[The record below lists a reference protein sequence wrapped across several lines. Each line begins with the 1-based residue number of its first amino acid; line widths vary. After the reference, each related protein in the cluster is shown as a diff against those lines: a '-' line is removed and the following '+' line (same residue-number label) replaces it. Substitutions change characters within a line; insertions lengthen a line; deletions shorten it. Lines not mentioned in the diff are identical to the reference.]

1 MASAFLQVMIML
13 AVLGAVLLGL
23 YALTQYLP
31 GAWRERG
38 QVLIFAGPAVFLV
51 FAGLFVPAV
60 RTIWV
65 SFHDDGGK
73 NWVGLDNYDEIFS
86 GRDTRLV
93 LFNTFTWVVG
103 GTLFVVIVA
112 LAVARFADGMR
123 GEKVAKSLI
132 FIPAAIALAG
142 AGIIW
147 KFIYAGPPFE
157 VGLANQ
163 AAKAIPGL
171 PASLGGDG
179 DKIWLVDRNIGALN
193 PPSSAPGM
201 NTFLLVVIFIWAAT
215 GLATVIFSAAIK
227 GVPEVLIEAARVDG
241 RDQAPDLLQGDPAV
255 HHRHRR
261 HRRHHHGDRRPQGVR
276 HRGRDDRRQ
285 LRHEHDRQRVLPD
298 LLRAEPQR
306 LRIGLRRA
314 LVLVGDPGRR
324 HEPTCAATGGG
335 AVMSIGNPD
344 RQPERQLE
352 RGRRAGRGHHHRVR
366 GAAGR
371 HDGKGGDGR

>member
-1 MASAFLQVMIML
+1 M
-13 AVLGAVLLGL
+13 
-23 YALTQYLP
+23 
-31 GAWRERG
+31 
-38 QVLIFAGPAVFLV
+38 
-51 FAGLFVPAV
+51 
-60 RTIWV
+60 
-65 SFHDDGGK
+65 
-73 NWVGLDNYDEIFS
+73 
-86 GRDTRLV
+86 
-93 LFNTFTWVVG
+93 NTFTWVVG

-163 AAKAIPGL
+163 VAKAIPGL

-241 RDQAPDLLQGDPAV
+241 ATKRQVFYKVTLPYITVTVVTVATITAIAALKVFDIVAATTGGNFGTSTIANEFYRIYFVQNRSGFGSAYAVLLFLLVIPV
-255 HHRHRR
+255 VVMNRR
-261 HRRHHHGDRRPQGVR
+261 AQ
-276 HRGRDDRRQ
+276 Q
-285 LRHEHDRQRVLPD
+285 
-298 LLRAEPQR
+298 RAE
-306 LRIGLRRA
+306 
-314 LVLVGDPGRR
+314 
-324 HEPTCAATGGG
+324 
-335 AVMSIGNPD
+335 
-344 RQPERQLE
+344 ERS
-352 RGRRAGRGHHHRVR
+352 
-366 GAAGR
+366 
-371 HDGKGGDGR
+371 

>member
-13 AVLGAVLLGL
+13 AVLCAVLLGL

-65 SFHDDGGK
+65 GFHDDSGT
-73 NWVGLDNYDEIFS
+73 NWVGLDNYHEIFT
-86 GRDTRLV
+86 GRDTRLT

-103 GTLFVVIVA
+103 GTLFVVIVG

-132 FIPAAIALAG
+132 FIPGAIALAG

-163 AAKAIPGL
+163 VAKAIPGL

-201 NTFLLVVIFIWAAT
+201 NTFLLIVIFIWAAT

-241 RDQAPDLLQGDPAV
+241 ATKRQTFYKVTLPYITVTVVTVATITAIAALKVFDIVAATTGGNFGTSTIANEFYRVYFIQ
-255 HHRHRR
+255 
-261 HRRHHHGDRRPQGVR
+261 
-276 HRGRDDRRQ
+276 GRDGFGSAFAVLLFVLVIPVVVFNRRA
-285 LRHEHDRQRVLPD
+285 QR
-298 LLRAEPQR
+298 RAE
-306 LRIGLRRA
+306 
-314 LVLVGDPGRR
+314 
-324 HEPTCAATGGG
+324 
-335 AVMSIGNPD
+335 
-344 RQPERQLE
+344 QLS
-352 RGRRAGRGHHHRVR
+352 
-366 GAAGR
+366 
-371 HDGKGGDGR
+371 